1 MWSSIQRVIT
11 STDWNTADVF
21 KYISSQSNFENKT
34 AQDVTAQD
42 VKASMYLSWKLVKGN
57 N

>member
-34 AQDVTAQD
+34 GHSA
-42 VKASMYLSWKLVKGN
+42 GC
-57 N
+57 